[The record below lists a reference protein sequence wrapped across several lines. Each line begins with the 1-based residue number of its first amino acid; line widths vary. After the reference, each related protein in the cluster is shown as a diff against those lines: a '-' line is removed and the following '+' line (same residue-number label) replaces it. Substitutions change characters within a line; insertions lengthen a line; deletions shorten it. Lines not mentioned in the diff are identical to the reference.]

1 MKHLTHVASRF
12 VNTPLMIH
20 PPKLEVIIKALGPRL
35 GIDPEA
41 VLAHRVPMDATATL
55 VARYSDGDR
64 AEERDYAVIDGIA
77 VIPVQGTL
85 LKKESFMSAWSGSS
99 SYEQIQRQ
107 MADAVAD
114 AGVSAILLDIDSPGG
129 ETAGCFDLADFIFAS
144 RKQKPVWAVAND
156 IALSAA
162 YAIASSAEKIW
173 LNRTGA
179 VGSIGV
185 YALHMDQ
192 SGFDKDLGVKYT
204 YVFAGARKV
213 DANPHEPLSDRA
225 HIDIQDEV
233 DREYGI
239 FTETVARNRK
249 ASKKEIVG
257 TQAGVLWADNAIP
270 LLADEL
276 GTFDDAL
283 DALRGAIGGLVKGS
297 RSANAT
303 GQFHG
308 EAVHPLAAQTAA
320 PEVTTM
326 AELDPKAAAAK
337 KDGDE
342 NQGKKE
348 PEKSDAKECDS
359 KKEPPDN
366 DEDDDKREEG
376 KKSKKKGEKKDDD
389 MTEGKKAASVSGQ
402 IVLPPAQAVRAES
415 DIQAIA
421 ALCKMAGK
429 PDLAADYLMKRN
441 SNGEYMSVAEV
452 SAELTAT
459 RVAESEKHMVDS
471 KVNPNAGSGGI
482 AEIEAQ
488 DTSYARQ
495 NRGQVTQGMYVNG
508 VTTKVTK
515 ERAYAA
521 MLEEHPEAYAAFR
534 AQHNAKALVA
544 TLEAAGI
551 RLAR

>member
-41 VLAHRVPMDATATL
+41 VLARRVPLDATATL
-55 VARYSDGDR
+55 MSRYEDAGDD
-64 AEERDYAVIDGIA
+64 RDYAVIDGIA

-107 MADAVAD
+107 IASAVAD

-129 ETAGCFDLADFIFAS
+129 ETAGCFDLADFIFEA
-144 RKQKPVWAVAND
+144 RKEKPIWAVAND

-162 YAIASSAEKIW
+162 YAIASSAERIW

-204 YVFAGARKV
+204 YVFAGACKV

-225 HIDIQDEV
+225 QKDIQDEV

-249 ASKKEIVG
+249 ASKKEIVA
-257 TQAGVLWADNAIP
+257 TEASVRWADNAIP
-270 LLADEL
+270 LLADEI
-276 GTFDDAL
+276 GTFDDAMT
-283 DALRGAIGGLVKGS
+283 ALRGAIAGSAKGI
-297 RSANAT
+297 RSSKAT
-303 GQFHG
+303 GEFRSD
-308 EAVHPLAAQTAA
+308 VDVIHPLAAGPAATAKGEA
-320 PEVTTM
+320 NMPEI
-326 AELDPKAAAAK
+326 DPQAAAAK
-337 KDGDE
+337 KDGE
-342 NQGKKE
+342 PVEKQGKK
-348 PEKSDAKECDS
+348 PEETQECDNKG
-359 KKEPPDN
+359 KKEKQDGEE
-366 DEDDDKREEG
+366 DEQDGAEG
-376 KKSKKKGEKKDDD
+376 KKGKAKEKED
-389 MTEGKKAASVSGQ
+389 GKKAAAVALTPGE
-402 IVLPPAQAVRAES
+402 PPKAMRAES

-421 ALCKMAGK
+421 ALCKVAGK
-429 PDLAADYLMKRN
+429 ADMAAEFLMKRN
-441 SNGEYMSVAEV
+441 SKGEYLSVAEV

-459 RVAESEKHMVDS
+459 RVAESESHMVDS

-482 AEIEAQ
+482 HEIEAQ
-488 DTSYARQ
+488 ATSYARQ
-495 NRGQVTQGMYVNG
+495 NRGQVTQAMYVNG
-508 VTTKVTK
+508 VATKVTK

-534 AQHNAKALVA
+534 AQHNAKGLIA
-544 TLEAAGI
+544 TLEAAGV
-551 RLAR
+551 RLAG

>member
-12 VNTPLMIH
+12 INTPLMIH

-41 VLAHRVPMDATATL
+41 ALAQRIPVDATATL
-55 VARYSDGDR
+55 MSRYDEAGDD
-64 AEERDYAVIDGIA
+64 RDYAVIDGIA

-107 MADAVAD
+107 VASAVAD

-129 ETAGCFDLADFIFAS
+129 ETAGCFDVADFIFSA
-144 RKQKPVWAVAND
+144 RKEKPVWAVAND

-162 YAIASSAEKIW
+162 YAIASSAERIW

-192 SGFDKDLGVKYT
+192 SGFDAELGVKYT

-213 DANPHEPLSDRA
+213 DGNPHEPLSGRA
-225 HIDIQDEV
+225 ETDIQDEV

-249 ASKKEIVG
+249 ASRKEIVA
-257 TQAGVLWADNAIP
+257 TQASVLWADNAIP
-270 LLADEL
+270 LLADDL
-276 GTFDDAL
+276 GTFDDAMT
-283 DALRGAIGGLVKGS
+283 ALRGALSGSAKVS
-297 RSANAT
+297 RSGSAT
-303 GQFHG
+303 GQFHS
-308 EAVHPLAAQTAA
+308 EAVHPLAAQPAA
-320 PEVTTM
+320 GREITTM
-326 AELDPKAAAAK
+326 AEPEAQAAAK
-337 KDGDE
+337 KDGE
-342 NQGKKE
+342 PEEKQGKK
-348 PEKSDAKECDS
+348 PEETQECDNKG
-359 KKEPPDN
+359 KKEQP
-366 DEDDDKREEG
+366 DEDEQDGADG
-376 KKSKKKGEKKDDD
+376 KKGKKGKEKED
-389 MTEGKKAASVSGQ
+389 GKQAAAIALMPGEPLKAM
-402 IVLPPAQAVRAES
+402 RAES

-429 PDLAADYLMKRN
+429 ADLAADFLMKKN
-441 SNGEYMSVAEV
+441 SKGEYMSVAEV
-452 SAELTAT
+452 SEALTAS
-459 RVAESEKHMVDS
+459 RVAESEEHMVDS
-471 KVNPNAGSGGI
+471 RVNPNAGSGGV
-482 AEIEAQ
+482 AELEAQ
-488 DTSYARQ
+488 AQSFDRQ
-495 NRGQVTQGMYVNG
+495 NRGQATQGMYVNG

-521 MLEEHPEAYAAFR
+521 MLEEHPEAYAQFR
-534 AQHNAKALVA
+534 SQHNAKGLIA

>member
-1 MKHLTHVASRF
+1 MKHLAHVASRF

-20 PPKLEVIIKALGPRL
+20 PPKLEVIIRALGPRL

-41 VLAHRVPMDATATL
+41 ALAQHVPMDATGTL
-55 VARYSDGDR
+55 MSRYPDAGDDR
-64 AEERDYAVIDGIA
+64 EYSVIDGIA

-107 MADAVAD
+107 VANAVAD

-129 ETAGCFDLADFIFAS
+129 ETSGCFDLADYIFS
-144 RKQKPVWAVAND
+144 VRGEKPVWAVAND

-162 YAIASSAEKIW
+162 YAIASSTSKIY

-213 DANPHEPLSDRA
+213 DANPHEALSDRA
-225 HIDIQDEV
+225 ASDIQDEV

-239 FTETVARNRK
+239 FTDTVARNRK
-249 ASKKEIVG
+249 ATKKEIVG
-257 TQAGVLWADNAIP
+257 TEASVLWADNAIP

-276 GTFDDAL
+276 GTLDDAMM
-283 DALRGAIGGLVKGS
+283 ALRGVITGS
-297 RSANAT
+297 ASANRSKHAT
-303 GQFHG
+303 GQFRS
-308 EAVHPLAAQTAA
+308 EAVHPLAAQPAA
-320 PEVTTM
+320 ITKGVTSMPELEVQ
-326 AELDPKAAAAK
+326 AAAAK
-337 KDGDE
+337 KDGESEEKKGSKPEETQDCD
-342 NQGKKE
+342 NKGKKE
-348 PEKSDAKECDS
+348 KQDS
-359 KKEPPDN
+359 EE
-366 DEDDDKREEG
+366 DEEDGAEG
-376 KKSKKKGEKKDDD
+376 KKGKAKEKED
-389 MTEGKKAASVSGQ
+389 GKKAA
-402 IVLPPAQAVRAES
+402 AVTLTPGEALKAMRAES

-421 ALCKMAGK
+421 ALCKVAGK
-429 PDLAADYLMKRN
+429 AELAAEFLMKRN
-441 SNGEYMSVAEV
+441 SKGEYMSVAEV

-459 RVAESEKHMVDS
+459 RVAESESHMVDS
-471 KVNPNAGSGGI
+471 KVNPNAGSGGVQ
-482 AEIEAQ
+482 EIEAQ
-488 DTSYARQ
+488 AVSYARQ
-495 NRGQVTQGMYVNG
+495 NRGQATQGMYVNG
-508 VTTKVTK
+508 VSTRVTK

>member
-20 PPKLEVIIKALGPRL
+20 PPKLEVIIKAIGPRL

-41 VLAHRVPMDATATL
+41 AMTRRVPMDATATL
-55 VARYSDGDR
+55 MSRYEAAGD
-64 AEERDYAVIDGIA
+64 ERDYSVIDGIA

-129 ETAGCFDLADFIFAS
+129 ETAGCFDLADYIFS
-144 RKQKPVWAVAND
+144 VRDQKPVWAVAND

-162 YAIASSAEKIW
+162 YAIASSASKIY

-204 YVFAGARKV
+204 YVFAGAHKV
-213 DANPHEPLSDRA
+213 DANPHEPLSERA
-225 HIDIQDEV
+225 QSDIQDEV

-257 TQAGVLWADNAIP
+257 TQASVQWADNAIP
-270 LLADEL
+270 LLADEI
-276 GTFDDAL
+276 GTFDDAMNV
-283 DALRGAIGGLVKGS
+283 LRGAISGS
-297 RSANAT
+297 AKVLRSGNAT
-303 GQFHG
+303 GQLRSDVV
-308 EAVHPLAAQTAA
+308 VHPLAAQPAA
-320 PEVTTM
+320 SKGDASMPEIEVQ
-326 AELDPKAAAAK
+326 AAAAK
-337 KDGDE
+337 KDGE
-342 NQGKKE
+342 PEEKQGKK
-348 PEKSDAKECDS
+348 PEETQECDNKG
-359 KKEPPDN
+359 KKEKQDGEE
-366 DEDDDKREEG
+366 DEQDGADG
-376 KKSKKKGEKKDDD
+376 KKGKPKEKED
-389 MTEGKKAASVSGQ
+389 GKKAA
-402 IVLPPAQAVRAES
+402 AVTLTPGEPLKAMRAES

-429 PDLAADYLMKRN
+429 PDLAAEFLMKKN
-441 SNGEYMSVAEV
+441 SKGEYMSVAEV

-459 RVAESEKHMVDS
+459 RVAESESHMVDS
-471 KVNPNAGSGGI
+471 KVNPNAGSGGV
-482 AEIEAQ
+482 AELEAQ
-488 DTSYARQ
+488 ATSFARQ
-495 NRGQVTQGMYVNG
+495 NRGQATQAMYVNG
-508 VTTKVTK
+508 ATTKVTK

-534 AQHNAKALVA
+534 AQHNAKGMIA

>member
-1 MKHLTHVASRF
+1 MKHLTQVASRF

-41 VLAHRVPMDATATL
+41 VLARRVPLDATATL
-55 VARYSDGDR
+55 MSRYEEAGD
-64 AEERDYAVIDGIA
+64 ERDYAVLDGIA

-107 MADAVAD
+107 IASAVAD

-129 ETAGCFDLADFIFAS
+129 ETAGCFDLADYIFSA
-144 RKQKPVWAVAND
+144 RNEKPIWAVAND

-162 YAIASSAEKIW
+162 YAIASSAERIW

-192 SGFDKDLGVKYT
+192 SGFDAELGVKYT

-213 DANPHEPLSDRA
+213 DANPHQPLSGRA
-225 HIDIQDEV
+225 EEDIQDEV

-249 ASKKEIVG
+249 ASKKEIVA
-257 TQAGVLWADNAIP
+257 TEASVQWAENAIP
-270 LLADEL
+270 LLADDL
-276 GTFDDAL
+276 GTFDDAME
-283 DALRGAIGGLVKGS
+283 ALRGAISGS
-297 RSANAT
+297 ARVARSSKAT
-303 GQFHG
+303 GEFHS
-308 EAVHPLAAQTAA
+308 EAAVSLMAAVPAATAKGD
-320 PEVTTM
+320 VM
-326 AELDPKAAAAK
+326 AELDPQAAAAK
-337 KDGDE
+337 KDGE
-342 NQGKKE
+342 PEEKQGKK
-348 PEKSDAKECDS
+348 PEETQECDNKGKKDKPDGEENDEGADS
-359 KKEPPDN
+359 KK
-366 DEDDDKREEG
+366 G
-376 KKSKKKGEKKDDD
+376 KGKESD
-389 MTEGKKAASVSGQ
+389 EGKKAASVAAA
-402 IVLPPAQAVRAES
+402 PPLVAMRAES

-429 PDLAADYLMKRN
+429 PDLAAEFLMKKN
-441 SNGEYMSVAEV
+441 SKGEYMSVAEV

-482 AEIEAQ
+482 QEIEAQ
-488 DTSYARQ
+488 ATSYARQ
-495 NRGQVTQGMYVNG
+495 NRGQATQAMYVNG

-534 AQHNAKALVA
+534 AQHNAKGLVA